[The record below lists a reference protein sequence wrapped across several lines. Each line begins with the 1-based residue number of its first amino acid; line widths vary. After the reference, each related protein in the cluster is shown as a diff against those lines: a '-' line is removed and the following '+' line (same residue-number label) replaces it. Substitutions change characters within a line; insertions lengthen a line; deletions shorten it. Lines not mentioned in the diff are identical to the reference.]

1 MDESF
6 RGLEHGIDE
15 RIPVA
20 AMAKMVKFYAQL
32 MQVWG
37 TERDGLTIGLPSSP
51 AETCRMVPTPDES
64 TVRCS

>member
-15 RIPVA
+15 RIPIEG
-20 AMAKMVKFYAQL
+20 MARMVKFYGQL

-37 TERDGLTIGLPSSP
+37 TKEMSI
-51 AETCRMVPTPDES
+51 
-64 TVRCS
+64 